1 MFIDRVEIHLK
12 AGEGGKGCR
21 SFYKD
26 KYTREGIPDGGDGGK
41 GADIVILADKNLYTL
56 YDFKFKHEF
65 RGHHGG
71 HGSSKGKK
79 GREGE
84 DIIIRVPVGTVIID
98 KETGCKLRDLDT
110 DGATVVAACGGKG
123 GLGNRHKCEPVD
135 PKQGEERIVILDLKL
150 IADIGLV
157 GFPNAGK
164 STLISAVSNAHPKI
178 ASYPFTTKSPILGVV
193 KQEEGFF
200 VIADIPG
207 LIEGSAQGRGLGDKF
222 LHHIERTRLLIHIVD
237 MAAVDGR
244 DPAQDYKIIN
254 QELKSYSHEVA
265 LKPQIIVANKMD
277 LEGAKENLERFKKAI
292 RKKVYPISALNKEGL
307 EELIGA
313 IAKKI

>member
-1 MFIDRVEIHLK
+1 MLIDRVEINLK

-26 KYTREGIPDGGDGGK
+26 KYTRVGIPDGGDGGK

-110 DGATVVAACGGKG
+110 DGATVVATCGGKG
-123 GLGNRHKCEPVD
+123 GLGNRHKHEPID
-135 PKQGEERIVILDLKL
+135 PEPGEERIVILDLKL
-150 IADIGLV
+150 IADVGLV

-193 KQEEGFF
+193 KKEEAVF

-207 LIEGSAQGRGLGDKF
+207 LIEGSSQGRGLGDKF
-222 LHHIERTRLLIHIVD
+222 LRHVERTRLLVHLVD

-244 DPAQDYKIIN
+244 DPVNDYKVIN
-254 QELKSYSHEVA
+254 RELKFYSREVA
-265 LKPQIIVANKMD
+265 AKEHIIVANKMD

-292 RKKVYPISALNKEGL
+292 RKKVYPISALNREGL
-307 EELIGA
+307 EELLGA
-313 IAKKI
+313 IEKKI